1 MERSPK
7 SSGVVRASGR
17 RRGAAALPE
26 APRQRVVRWIRE
38 SICNGT
44 LGPGDPIPPVRA
56 LAAMLGTA
64 VNPTAEAVVDAEK
77 LGLVV
82 RHASGAHKRYVPTP
96 GASLSSSTVCVLGRP
111 SHFIDRSA
119 APRWSDPFIASELFG
134 RLSDAG
140 FHMYAINSCKL
151 MESDIPTLLR
161 PRPAGLIAIDSVN
174 AGTLSLRV
182 LERCREEG
190 VPAVAYGN
198 APALRVFDRVFTDH
212 RKGAADLTRWLLER
226 GCRKIVPLFPVL
238 PADTHGAFWIGERL
252 AGYGDAMREAGLEPF
267 PCAHFGSP
275 LLYGTDDP
283 ERFRI
288 YVALAFEQISA
299 MRNNGGV
306 DAIICQNDE
315 WAKPPI
321 AAIGSMG
328 LVPNRDI
335 LIAGYDNISS
345 PTSFSAFEPRRPAVT
360 IDKHNEHT
368 AEEMAELLVARIY
381 GTLPRGPQSRT
392 HAHELVVLEV

>member
-1 MERSPK
+1 MNSDARPRSTPE
-7 SSGVVRASGR
+7 SSRS
-17 RRGAAALPE
+17 
-26 APRQRVVRWIRE
+26 RVLRWIRD
-38 SICNGT
+38 SVRSGT
-44 LGPGDPIPPVRA
+44 LAPGDAVPSVRA
-56 LAAMLGTA
+56 LAGTLRA
-64 VNPTAEAVVDAEK
+64 PINATAAAVVDAEK
-77 LGLVV
+77 EGLVV
-82 RHASGAHKRYVPTP
+82 RHASGARKRYVPVP
-96 GASLSSSTVCVLGRP
+96 GTSLSNTMVCVFGRP
-111 SHFIDRSA
+111 SRFADDGP
-119 APRWSDPFIASELFG
+119 APRWSDPFITSELFR
-134 RLSDAG
+134 RLADAG
-140 FHMYAINSCKL
+140 LHTLALNGATL
-151 MESDIPTLLR
+151 RESDLDAIFR
-161 PRPAGLIAIDSVN
+161 SRPAGVIAIDSVF

-252 AGYGDAMREAGLEPF
+252 AGYEDAMREAGLEPF

-288 YVALAFEQISA
+288 YVALAFEQIST

-321 AAIGSMG
+321 AAIARMG

-335 LIAGYDNISS
+335 LIAGYDNVSS
-345 PTSFSAFEPRRPAVT
+345 PTSFAAYEPRRPAAT
-360 IDKHNEHT
+360 IDKHNEIT
-368 AEEMAELLVARIY
+368 AEEMAALLVARIA
-381 GTLPRGPQSRT
+381 GKLPAAPQCRS
-392 HAHELVVLEV
+392 HPHELVILS